1 MKKLSVTDKQL
12 AVIRDACQL
21 YGRVQ
26 IGQFGQLGEIIS
38 RTGFSGVNLR
48 HSHEYSEEYKHDQ
61 TISGC
66 IEAALRGITQEFWRQ
81 SDCQGEHD
89 KRTDA
94 EMIAMDIWAALD
106 GRRDDGFCMGTEPLV
121 KVEDDDSQSDKPKTG
136 KWIKAEG
143 SFVTPGGDEM
153 WCCSECGKGK
163 HVYGIEHG
171 TYGADVSDG
180 QWVACPNCG
189 ARMDTTV

>member
-12 AVIRDACQL
+12 AVIRDACEL

-26 IGQFGQLGEIIS
+26 IRQFTQLGEIIS
-38 RTGFSGVNLR
+38 RTGFSGDNLR
-48 HSHEYSEEYKHDQ
+48 YDRDYNDEYKHDQ

-66 IEAALRGITQEFWRQ
+66 IEAALRGITQEFWEQ
-81 SDCQGEHD
+81 SDRQGEHD

-106 GRRDDGFCMGTEPLV
+106 GRLDDGFCMGTEPLV
-121 KVEDDDSQSDKPKTG
+121 KVEYDDSPNEKPKTG
-136 KWIKAEG
+136 RWVKVG
-143 SFVTPGGDEM
+143 SFFTPGGDPF
-153 WCCSECGKGK
+153 WKCSVCGKGM
-163 HVYGIEHG
+163 HVYGAEHG
-171 TYGADVSDG
+171 SYGDDVSDG

-189 ARMDTTV
+189 SPMDI